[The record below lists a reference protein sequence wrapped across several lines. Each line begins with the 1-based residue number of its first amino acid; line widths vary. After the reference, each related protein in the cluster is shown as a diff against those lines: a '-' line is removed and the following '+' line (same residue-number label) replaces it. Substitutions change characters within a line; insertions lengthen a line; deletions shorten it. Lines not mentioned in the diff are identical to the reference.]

1 MLWSPHQYLNR
12 ACTELSISY
21 RFNSVPGQRFFE
33 DDSAL
38 RRELDRRDK
47 KNLQK
52 KTQDEFFSGV
62 KSLSEILESE
72 KVEPPQ
78 NEK

>member
-12 ACTELSISY
+12 AYTELSINY
-21 RFNSVPGQRFFE
+21 RFNSVPGQRVFE

-38 RRELDRRDK
+38 HRETDLK
-47 KNLQK
+47 KWKKLEK